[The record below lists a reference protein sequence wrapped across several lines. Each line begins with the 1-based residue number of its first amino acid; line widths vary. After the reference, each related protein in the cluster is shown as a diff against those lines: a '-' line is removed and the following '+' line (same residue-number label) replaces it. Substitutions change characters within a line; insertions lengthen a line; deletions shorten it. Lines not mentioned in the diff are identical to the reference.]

1 MDNFESLRT
10 LNGEEIVG
18 PILIKPKIF
27 EDERGFFY
35 ESWNK
40 KNFNKITNKSN
51 IDFVQDNHSKS
62 SLGVLRGLHY
72 QLRPSEQ
79 GKLIRCTSGVIY
91 DVAVDIRKSSSTFGK
106 WVGTEISSANKQQF
120 WIPEGFAHGFLT
132 LSNFAEVQYKT
143 TSYWDPNLER
153 SIKWNDMNLNILW
166 PTKNIGEE
174 NIKLNLKDSNAFSF
188 EEALSNGDIF

>member
-10 LNGEEIVG
+10 VNGEEIVG
-18 PILIKPKIF
+18 PILIQPKVF

-40 KNFNKITNKSN
+40 TNFNKITNKSN

-72 QLRPSEQ
+72 QLSPSEQ
-79 GKLIRCTSGVIY
+79 GKLIRCTSGIIY
-91 DVAVDIRKSSSTFGK
+91 DVAVDMRKSSSTFGK
-106 WVGTEISSANKQQF
+106 WVGTEISSENKQQF

-143 TSYWDPNLER
+143 TNYWDPNLER
-153 SIKWNDMNLNILW
+153 SIKWNDTNLNILW

-174 NIKLNLKDSNAFSF
+174 NIKINLKDSNAFSF